1 MAKILVVD
9 DAAFMRLTFKKIAEA
24 QGHTV
29 VGEAGTGMEAIEKF
43 DELRPDLIIMDITM
57 PGMNGIDA
65 LRRIKEID
73 SKAKVIICSAL
84 GQVDKITESIE
95 AGAQEFVVK
104 PFEAIHLERAINKL
118 LS

>member
-9 DAAFMRLTFKKIAEA
+9 DAAFMRMTLKRISEA

-29 VGEAGTGMEAIEKF
+29 VGEAGTGIEAIEKF
-43 DELRPDLIIMDITM
+43 EELRPDLIIMDITM

-65 LRRIKEID
+65 LRRIKEIEP
-73 SKAKVIICSAL
+73 KAKVIICSAL
-84 GQVDKITESIE
+84 GQMDKITESID
-95 AGAQEFVVK
+95 AGADDYIVK
-104 PFEAIHLERAINKL
+104 PFEPIHLERALKKL